1 MTRHQLD
8 HSAREH
14 FADGAVHVLG
24 VALVV
29 GAVSAL
35 IVWASLRTPEGG
47 IWPLVIYG
55 LGLLT
60 SFSLSAA
67 YNLTLHAPTRRILRR
82 FDHAAIYLLIAAT
95 YTPMALIG
103 MGGVSGWVLT
113 GAVWLLA
120 AIGMVMKL
128 GFFHRSERS
137 GFILYLAM
145 GWLGVLAAWPL
156 FSALSVTALVLV
168 VVGGL
173 TYTLGTL
180 FYHSERIPFSRAIW
194 HSHVLAAA
202 ATHYAAVIVI
212 TSGAV

>member
-8 HSAREH
+8 HSAQEH
-14 FADGAVHVLG
+14 IADGVVHVLG
-24 VALVV
+24 VAFAVA
-29 GAVSAL
+29 GVSAL
-35 IVWASLRTPEGG
+35 IVWASLSIPTGR
-47 IWPLVIYG
+47 IWPLTVYS
-55 LGLLT
+55 LGLIA

-82 FDHAAIYLLIAAT
+82 LDHAAIYLLIAAT

-103 MGGVSGWVLT
+103 MGGISGWMLT

-120 AIGMVMKL
+120 TIGMVMKL

-156 FSALSVTALVLV
+156 FTTLSLPALVLIV
-168 VVGGL
+168 IGGL

-180 FYHSERIPFSRAIW
+180 FYQIERIPFSRAIW

-202 ATHYAAVIVI
+202 ATHYAAVILV
-212 TSGAV
+212 THP

>member
-1 MTRHQLD
+1 MTRYQLK

-14 FADGAVHVLG
+14 IADGVVHVLG
-24 VALVV
+24 VVFAVA
-29 GAVSAL
+29 AVSAL
-35 IVWASLRTPEGG
+35 IVWASLSVPTGRV
-47 IWPLVIYG
+47 WPLAIYS
-55 LGLLT
+55 LGLIT

-67 YNLTLHAPTRRILRR
+67 YNLTLHAPTRAILRR

-95 YTPMALIG
+95 YTPMALNG
-103 MGGVSGWVLT
+103 MGGTWGWVLT

-120 AIGMVMKL
+120 TIGMVMKL

-156 FSALSVTALVLV
+156 FTTLSLPALVLIV
-168 VVGGL
+168 IGGL

-180 FYHSERIPFSRAIW
+180 FYQIERIPFSRAIW

-202 ATHYAAVIVI
+202 ATHYAAVILV
-212 TSGAV
+212 THP